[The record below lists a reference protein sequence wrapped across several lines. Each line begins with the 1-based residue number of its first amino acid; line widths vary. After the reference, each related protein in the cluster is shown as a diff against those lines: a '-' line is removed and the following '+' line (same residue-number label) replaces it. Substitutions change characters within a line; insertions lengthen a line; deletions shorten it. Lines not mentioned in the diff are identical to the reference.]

1 MKIPSLFLTIDS
13 SMNFVNNILSLEKE
27 YRDGTIELFGKN
39 ILGMI
44 YVISKGRN
52 LNSGVKGIKG
62 KFLIKERRNF
72 PTGIAPQTRIVCF
85 RWK

>member
-39 ILGMI
+39 ILGMS

-52 LNSGVKGIKG
+52 LNSG
-62 KFLIKERRNF
+62 
-72 PTGIAPQTRIVCF
+72 
-85 RWK
+85 